1 MKRLLLSLLLLG
13 LVGCEDSSEYARG
26 TVSCE
31 QCGRSYG
38 TDVLLN
44 GGTLQCPNCSSS
56 QRAPTEG
63 VYPRPVDQGSN
74 WTIVFGVIVLAII
87 FFFSKGSAPQQGQ
100 SAADQKKRNRRPAT
114 IIVISTLVMLG
125 LGYLGLLFL
134 DYLQMR

>member
-63 VYPRPVDQGSN
+63 VYPRPVDQGPT
-74 WTIVFGVIVLAII
+74 WQLVPGLILIAGLAYFFGFHLPRSMWKNGEGAGVV
-87 FFFSKGSAPQQGQ
+87 
-100 SAADQKKRNRRPAT
+100 
-114 IIVISTLVMLG
+114 IIVVATLVMLG
-125 LGYLGLLFL
+125 VGIAYMYYTGRPF
-134 DYLQMR
+134 